1 MNEEEL
7 LKGLYSKVDEIRTII
22 DTYANKFTRKPMLS
36 KKEKEHLV
44 EDIEYMQKASK
55 HKYTHIEHTQN
66 IDGLWM
72 EVRFHYISHTYEH
85 KWDSIAGSP
94 CYTQKMEKGHMY
106 PIYELIEESLL
117 YD

>member
-1 MNEEEL
+1 MNEEKL

-22 DTYANKFTRKPMLS
+22 DTYADKFTRKPMLS

-55 HKYTHIEHTQN
+55 HKYTHIEHTQT
-66 IDGLWM
+66 IDCLWM

-85 KWDSIAGSP
+85 KWDTIAGSP
-94 CYTQKMEKGHMY
+94 CYTQKMEKGQMY
-106 PIYELIEESLL
+106 PIYELIEEPLL